1 MQYSLKRIAF
11 PQRAYKNLY
20 TQKTYFLYIQCTIF
34 YTSNVQKLRLTHL
47 LSKYHT
53 QNSD

>member
-1 MQYSLKRIAF
+1 MQYLSKRIAF
-11 PQRAYKNLY
+11 PQRSYKNLY
-20 TQKTYFLYIQCTIF
+20 VQKTYFLHIQCTIF
-34 YTSNVQKLRLTHL
+34 YTYNVQKIRFMHL